1 MSIMVTMSNDIYI
14 YEILKLSDTN
24 HPAFTSAAI
33 PHVDP
38 VATTR
43 RAALV
48 EDPDSVFKLL
58 VLRQLYYEKGL
69 VMTPRS

>member
-1 MSIMVTMSNDIYI
+1 MSNDIYI

-24 HPAFTSAAI
+24 RPALTSAAV

-43 RAALV
+43 RAALI
-48 EDPDSVFKLL
+48 EDPESVFELP
-58 VLRQLYYEKGL
+58 VLRQRDHEKGL
-69 VMTPRS
+69 VMITRS